1 MTHHTTPLMVQSLV
15 WIIMN
20 ISTKENQIIN
30 TKLLYIVIHTFI
42 PWFGIY
48 KYLDFLEFYG
58 NFMKEFDILDMGFS
72 THLFSLADFG
82 GFDKTKIS
90 ISPPVI
96 HHLKITQPMKT
107 GFFFFFFLKYHPY
120 LWTCS
125 DPFTYPIKKIK
136 AYEDVFWSFYLSNK
150 KNTRMSVFDILLI
163 YEIWNTMHGRRNIVQ
178 PNHSFGNLRTLKLPP
193 KPFSIWST
201 G

>member
-107 GFFFFFFLKYHPY
+107 GFFFFFFFLKYHPY

-125 DPFTYPIKKIK
+125 DPFTYPIKKIWGCL
-136 AYEDVFWSFYLSNK
+136 FFIFCSFMKSE
-150 KNTRMSVFDILLI
+150 ILCMAEEILCSLI
-163 YEIWNTMHGRRNIVQ
+163 IHLGTSEH
-178 PNHSFGNLRTLKLPP
+178 
-193 KPFSIWST
+193 
-201 G
+201 

>member
-58 NFMKEFDILDMGFS
+58 NFMKEFLKSG
-72 THLFSLADFG
+72 
-82 GFDKTKIS
+82 
-90 ISPPVI
+90 VI
-96 HHLKITQPMKT
+96 NFQK
-107 GFFFFFFLKYHPY
+107 
-120 LWTCS
+120 
-125 DPFTYPIKKIK
+125 
-136 AYEDVFWSFYLSNK
+136 NK
-150 KNTRMSVFDILLI
+150 KRELMQRFCFAPLNFT
-163 YEIWNTMHGRRNIVQ
+163 
-178 PNHSFGNLRTLKLPP
+178 
-193 KPFSIWST
+193 
-201 G
+201 